1 MTYNIFVSP
10 IAENDIIRHKKDG
23 QVKIV
28 KKIDQLFS
36 DIENNPFKGIG
47 KPEQLKWYKLSRGS
61 LEMWSR
67 RIDKKHRLIY
77 EVNRESGMVKL
88 LSAYGHY
95 NDK

>member
-36 DIENNPFKGIG
+36 DIENNPFRGIG
-47 KPEQLKWYKLSRGS
+47 KPE
-61 LEMWSR
+61 
-67 RIDKKHRLIY
+67 H
-77 EVNRESGMVKL
+77 N
-88 LSAYGHY
+88 
-95 NDK
+95 